1 MKYQLVTN
9 IDENVHK
16 IYTENEHTKF
26 TEFVSLSLSKILL
39 FWVEVG
45 MAFEIMNNGI
55 LNVVSRKY
63 NSDENCDYFTL
74 LI

>member
-39 FWVEVG
+39 LWVEVG

-55 LNVVSRKY
+55 
-63 NSDENCDYFTL
+63 
-74 LI
+74 

>member
-39 FWVEVG
+39 LWVEVG
-45 MAFEIMNNGI
+45 MAFEIMSNGI